1 VRSSKPW
8 SCSLWL
14 FRVYFTV
21 ILPPSAGGMAY
32 GRGRTGPEIPS
43 SRAAACCRGRR
54 TRPVKRRQSSCDS
67 EPSDGRLTCLRQ
79 APVVFPWLH
88 DVLTA
93 DCAAEPER
101 IAIDDDEREGT
112 HHSGSFGW
120 FISLLIYL
128 YEREV
133 LLADLNEQY
142 SYKGAGQP
150 SLITEAFSRVFRT
163 PPTAHDAVVRSAHQ
177 PRGACAPRRSHRAQS
192 APTIC
197 MSTTNG

>member
-1 VRSSKPW
+1 
-8 SCSLWL
+8 
-14 FRVYFTV
+14 
-21 ILPPSAGGMAY
+21 M
-32 GRGRTGPEIPS
+32 
-43 SRAAACCRGRR
+43 
-54 TRPVKRRQSSCDS
+54 KRRQSSC
-67 EPSDGRLTCLRQ
+67 EPSDGRLKTSGRPRAGSHASARRQ
-79 APVVFPWLH
+79 SFPWLH

-163 PPTAHDAVVRSAHQ
+163 PPTAHDAVAQSAHQ
-177 PRGACAPRRSHRAQS
+177 PRGACAPKRSHRAQS